1 MLGMGM
7 ASINSMLGSRGQ
19 GHVQQLH
26 GTVFLGLKTV
36 FSRLKHDAHMRSEGG
51 AELWEMTMLSQL
63 CLLAVTVT
71 IVTLVTPVAVPIMW
85 NKIEGSAA
93 AKEPNQ

>member
-1 MLGMGM
+1 MF
-7 ASINSMLGSRGQ
+7 SS
-19 GHVQQLH
+19 
-26 GTVFLGLKTV
+26 LKTV
-36 FSRLKHDAHMRSEGG
+36 FSGLKHDAHMRVRG
-51 AELWEMTMLSQL
+51 APDCWEMTMLSQL

>member
-1 MLGMGM
+1 
-7 ASINSMLGSRGQ
+7 
-19 GHVQQLH
+19 
-26 GTVFLGLKTV
+26 
-36 FSRLKHDAHMRSEGG
+36 
-51 AELWEMTMLSQL
+51 MTMLSQL

-85 NKIEGSAA
+85 NKLEGSAA